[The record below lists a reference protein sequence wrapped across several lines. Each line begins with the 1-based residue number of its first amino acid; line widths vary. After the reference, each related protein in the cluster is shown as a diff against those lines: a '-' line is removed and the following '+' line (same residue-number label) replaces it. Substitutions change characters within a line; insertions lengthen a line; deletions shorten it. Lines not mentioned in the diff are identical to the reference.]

1 MNGQGLRDLGVFVKK
16 NESNGFITPFAYIF
30 QLCDDVYGSKASGI
44 GKALL
49 AIKFFDLLSVAPY
62 RLFAAPFISESTS
75 KKRGA

>member
-16 NESNGFITPFAYIF
+16 NESNGFVTPFARIF
-30 QLCDDVYGSKASGI
+30 RLCDDVSGNKASGL

-62 RLFAAPFISESTS
+62 RLFAAPFICEGTS